1 MVENSRDQA
10 GVNENQSVGQPT
22 ETGFPNTQKKT
33 NTSETPRQQDQLQ
46 GESGDPSDPQK
57 TEMHN
62 FKKAANTST
71 DKSSSTSTGGF
82 DSMEKEELDEMDE
95 FRKENNKETEK

>member
-1 MVENSRDQA
+1 MAENSRDQA

-33 NTSETPRQQDQLQ
+33 NTSEGPRQEDQLQ
-46 GESGDPSDPQK
+46 GGTGNSSDPQK

-62 FKKAANTST
+62 FKKAA
-71 DKSSSTSTGGF
+71 STSTGGF

-95 FRKENNKETEK
+95 FKKENQKETE